1 MTQIKAKNA
10 SAEKDPLTQKIIGC
24 AYKVH
29 SALGPGFNECVYHNA
44 FKLALEGGRI
54 SFETEKGFGVQFEG
68 RRVGGLRVDLIVEEK
83 VIVEVKA
90 VTGNIPKVFESQLL
104 SYLRVS
110 GCRVGLIVN
119 FGNDRC
125 QVKRLVN

>member
-1 MTQIKAKNA
+1 MSVST
-10 SAEKDPLTQKIIGC
+10 EKDPLTQEIIGF

-29 SALGPGFNECVYHNA
+29 SALGPGFNESVYHNA
-44 FKLALEGGRI
+44 LKTALEKGRLP
-54 SFETEKGFGVQFEG
+54 FETEKGFKIHFEG
-68 RRVGGLRVDLIVEEK
+68 KNIGGLRVDLIVSGK

-104 SYLRVS
+104 SYLKVS

-125 QVKRLVN
+125 QVKRFVN